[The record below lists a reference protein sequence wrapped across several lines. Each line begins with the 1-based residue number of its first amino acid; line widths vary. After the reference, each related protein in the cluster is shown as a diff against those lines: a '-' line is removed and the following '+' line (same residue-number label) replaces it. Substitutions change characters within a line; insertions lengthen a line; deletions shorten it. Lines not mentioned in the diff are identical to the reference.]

1 MTWEVY
7 GHVIGTQD
15 ILGEVYVVPMSKTL
29 SSVRDY
35 FGAAEVKLPSPLN
48 FASLSLQKDIDTDVV
63 LVPRARTPPN
73 SHGPDKFADSGYGSK
88 NSTPLKR
95 EPWFDSVGNILEGD
109 SLEFED

>member
-1 MTWEVY
+1 M
-7 GHVIGTQD
+7 
-15 ILGEVYVVPMSKTL
+15 VPMSKTL